1 MAKQFEPNATYTG
14 SDSVG
19 PGFKEGESL
28 YSSQSKWS
36 LIFINYRGAKYEVNS
51 EENSVILSFT
61 INESLF
67 DSSVITGD
75 IKILDGAG
83 LDERIPL
90 V

>member
-36 LIFINYRGAKYEVNS
+36 LIFFLLETPIEVPCSNFSS
-51 EENSVILSFT
+51 E
-61 INESLF
+61 
-67 DSSVITGD
+67 
-75 IKILDGAG
+75 
-83 LDERIPL
+83 
-90 V
+90 